1 LKVSVVI
8 PTYNEEKFVENLI
21 KSLLDQDYNGEYEII
36 FVDNNSTDGTLEI
49 LKKYPVK
56 ILIEEKTGVTH
67 ARQKG
72 FTNAQGEI
80 ILSTDADCVVPRD
93 WIRKYVEEF
102 EKDPEVIA
110 LNGPVYFKEVFN
122 FTSLLFKILSRLVWR
137 IETLIRGNYS
147 FSGGNFAVRR
157 EYFYKV
163 GGFRTD
169 LGTGEDID
177 LGNRLKKLGKVKTIN
192 NPVITSSRRFREG
205 FFKSVF
211 LYILLNYF
219 YLNIFKKPFLKSLK
233 PIREVGRFS
242 PNPIFAFS
250 IIFLVFLLFIY
261 RALAYKIPKRDYIIF
276 ERERDV
282 LITFDDGPGKYT
294 LQILDTLDKYGVK
307 AIFFLVG
314 RNVEIHPDLVKE
326 IHRRGHIIGNHS
338 YSHSPLLLLWGF
350 DRVYKEIDSTNKLIE
365 RITGEKVI
373 FFRPPY
379 GRYSRAMD
387 SVVRVLGMKVILW
400 NDDSE
405 DWKNLP
411 KPLLISNILRQ
422 VKPGSIILLHER
434 RNTLKALGPLIDS
447 LRGRGYMVK
456 GWE

>member
-1 LKVSVVI
+1 LKASVVI

-49 LKKYPVK
+49 YPVK
-56 ILIEEKTGVTH
+56 ILIEEKTGVAH

-72 FTNAQGEI
+72 FTNAQGET

-93 WIRKYVEEF
+93 WIRRYVEEF
-102 EKDPEVIA
+102 EKDPEVIS
-110 LNGPVYFKEVFN
+110 LNGSVYFK
-122 FTSLLFKILSRLVWR
+122 SQLVWR
-137 IETLIRGNYS
+137 IEILIRGNYS

-163 GGFRTD
+163 GGFRT
-169 LGTGEDID
+169 D

-233 PIREVGRFS
+233 PIRKVGRFS

-250 IIFLVFLLFIY
+250 IFLLAFLLFLY
-261 RALAYKIPKRDYIIF
+261 EALAYKIPKRDYIIF

-314 RNVEIHPDLVKE
+314 RNVEIHPDLVRE

-338 YSHSPLLLLWGF
+338 YSHSPSMLLWGF
-350 DRVYKEIDSTNKLIE
+350 DKVYKEIDSTNKLIE

-387 SVVRVLGMKVILW
+387 SVVRILGMKVILW
-400 NDDSE
+400 NNDSE

-411 KPLLISNILRQ
+411 KPLLVSNILRQ

-434 RNTLKALGPLIDS
+434 INTLKALGPLIDS

>member
-1 LKVSVVI
+1 MKASVVI

-49 LKKYPVK
+49 YPVK
-56 ILIEEKTGVTH
+56 ILIEEKTGVAH

-72 FTNAQGEI
+72 FTNAQGET

-93 WIRKYVEEF
+93 WIRRYVEEF
-102 EKDPEVIA
+102 EKDPEVIS
-110 LNGPVYFKEVFN
+110 LNGSVYFK
-122 FTSLLFKILSRLVWR
+122 SQLVWR
-137 IETLIRGNYS
+137 IEILIRGNYS

-163 GGFRTD
+163 GGFRT
-169 LGTGEDID
+169 D

-233 PIREVGRFS
+233 PIRKVGRFS

-250 IIFLVFLLFIY
+250 IFLLAFLLFLY
-261 RALAYKIPKRDYIIF
+261 EALAYKIPKRDYIIF

-314 RNVEIHPDLVKE
+314 RNVEIHPDLVRE

-338 YSHSPLLLLWGF
+338 YSHSPSMLLWGF
-350 DRVYKEIDSTNKLIE
+350 DKVYKEIDSTNKLIE

-387 SVVRVLGMKVILW
+387 SVVRILGMKVILW
-400 NDDSE
+400 NNDSE

-411 KPLLISNILRQ
+411 KPLLVSNILRQ

-434 RNTLKALGPLIDS
+434 INTLKALGPLIDS

>member
-1 LKVSVVI
+1 MKVSVVI

-21 KSLLDQDYNGEYEII
+21 KSLLDQDYKGEYEII

-56 ILIEEKTGVTH
+56 VLIEEKKGVAH

-122 FTSLLFKILSRLVWR
+122 FTSLLFKILSPLVWR

-147 FSGGNFAVRR
+147 FSGGNFAVRG

-169 LGTGEDID
+169 LGTGEGID

-192 NPVITSSRRFREG
+192 NSVITSSRI
-205 FFKSVF
+205 KSVF
-211 LYILLNYF
+211 LYILPNYF

-242 PNPIFAFS
+242 PIPIFGFS
-250 IIFLVFLLFIY
+250 IIFLVFLLFLY
-261 RALAYKIPKRDYIIF
+261 EVLAYKIPKRDYIIF
-276 ERERDV
+276 EREGDV

-314 RNVEIHPDLVKE
+314 RNVEIHPNLVRE

-338 YSHSPLLLLWGF
+338 YSHSPLLWNF
-350 DRVYKEIDSTNKLIE
+350 DKVYKEIDSTNKLIE

-387 SVVRVLGMKVILW
+387 SSVRVLGMKVILW

-405 DWKNLP
+405 DWKNLS
-411 KPLLISNILRQ
+411 KPLLVSNILRQ

-434 RNTLKALGPLIDS
+434 RNTLKSLGTLIDS